1 MYGNRARIGLIVP
14 SGNTV
19 CEPEMAT
26 LCPEGV
32 THYATRILFEP
43 TQKELR
49 EMKDHIERA
58 VLELASENVSQIIVF
73 CCTVGSLIGK
83 LGYDKEIIDLIEKKT
98 NTPAITTATAVK
110 AALDVLNIKKVA
122 IGTPYTREINRFK
135 EEGLEQSG
143 YHVTMIMG
151 YHEHI
156 SPETFKNEMIG
167 RLLPE
172 IAYEMGLQVN
182 GKENERE
189 KQVTPLSG
197 HLGCD
202 DQCIHHLGI
211 HLSGDPFCYRNPPS
225 FFDGWHS
232 ISNCWR
238 NLICG

>member
-110 AALDVLNIKKVA
+110 AALDGV
-122 IGTPYTREINRFK
+122 
-135 EEGLEQSG
+135 Q
-143 YHVTMIMG
+143 
-151 YHEHI
+151 
-156 SPETFKNEMIG
+156 
-167 RLLPE
+167 
-172 IAYEMGLQVN
+172 
-182 GKENERE
+182 
-189 KQVTPLSG
+189 
-197 HLGCD
+197 
-202 DQCIHHLGI
+202 
-211 HLSGDPFCYRNPPS
+211 
-225 FFDGWHS
+225 
-232 ISNCWR
+232 
-238 NLICG
+238 